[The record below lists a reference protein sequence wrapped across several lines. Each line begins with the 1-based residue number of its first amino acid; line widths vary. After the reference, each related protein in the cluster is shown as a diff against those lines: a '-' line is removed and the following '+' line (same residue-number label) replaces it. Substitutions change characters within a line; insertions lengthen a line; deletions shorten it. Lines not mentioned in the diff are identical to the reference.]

1 MLGFILLY
9 WIGKYFYKLAEKYQ
23 KSEWGYALLGIGS
36 YYGGILL
43 AGFFTGI
50 FVELL
55 YPGVIENSNETLLGI
70 LMLPFGLLSCYVVY
84 TYLEK
89 TWKKNKPKN
98 EMDAI
103 GVSQEG
109 IE

>member
-43 AGFFTGI
+43 AGF
-50 FVELL
+50 
-55 YPGVIENSNETLLGI
+55 
-70 LMLPFGLLSCYVVY
+70 LP
-84 TYLEK
+84 
-89 TWKKNKPKN
+89 
-98 EMDAI
+98 
-103 GVSQEG
+103 VSL
-109 IE
+109 